1 MSPSMQPINL
11 AQFKTF
17 AETYGSDI
25 DRWPSE
31 VQVSAR
37 HLASRPSRASILRAE
52 ADFDAVLDQWTMPPP
67 SPLFRQQ
74 LAATAANSVRRSWA
88 TTRYWWAAIGLAAAL
103 SGAATGTAGTAIF
116 VMPQHVAGDTIF
128 GDVDDEGDN

>member
-1 MSPSMQPINL
+1 MSPSTQPIDL
-11 AQFKTF
+11 EQFKAF

-31 VQVSAR
+31 VQVFAR
-37 HLASRPSRASILRAE
+37 LLASRPGGASILQAE
-52 ADFDAVLDQWTMPPP
+52 ADFDAVLDQWTMPLP
-67 SPLFRQQ
+67 SPSFRQQ
-74 LAATAANSVRRSWA
+74 IAATAANSVRRSWG

-103 SGAATGTAGTAIF
+103 SGAATGTAGTAMF

>member
-1 MSPSMQPINL
+1 MSPSTQPIDL
-11 AQFKTF
+11 AQFKAV

-25 DRWPSE
+25 NRWPSE

-37 HLASRPSRASILRAE
+37 LLASRPGGASILQAE
-52 ADFDAVLDQWTMPPP
+52 ADFDAVLDQWTMPLP
-67 SPLFRQQ
+67 SPSFRQQ
-74 LAATAANSVRRSWA
+74 IAETAANSVRRSWGA
-88 TTRYWWAAIGLAAAL
+88 TRYWWAAIGLAAAL
-103 SGAATGTAGTAIF
+103 SGAATGTAGTAMF